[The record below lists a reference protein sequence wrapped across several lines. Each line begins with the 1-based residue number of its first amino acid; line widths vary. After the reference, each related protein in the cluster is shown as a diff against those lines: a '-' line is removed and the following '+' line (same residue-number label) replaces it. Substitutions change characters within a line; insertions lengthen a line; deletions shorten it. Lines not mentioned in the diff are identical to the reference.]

1 MEAVAWPIPD
11 GHVIKYVCFT
21 LSKKQ
26 REKQNKIKNYKE
38 N

>member
-21 LSKKQ
+21 LSNKQ